1 MDWKSIFIIGIN
13 INKIK
18 LIVGILKELEKTRMK
33 KELESFLAK
42 LKSKF
47 G

>member
-33 KELESFLAK
+33 KK
-42 LKSKF
+42 
-47 G
+47 